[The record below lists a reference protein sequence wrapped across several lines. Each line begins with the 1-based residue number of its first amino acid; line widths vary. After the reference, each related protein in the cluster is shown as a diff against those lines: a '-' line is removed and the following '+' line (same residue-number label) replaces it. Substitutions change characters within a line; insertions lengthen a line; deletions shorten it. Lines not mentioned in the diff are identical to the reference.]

1 MKKSRFIFIFV
12 FFFGI
17 LVFFLPFLLP
27 NSIFDPSTSTGSIL
41 LYIMI
46 FMLLF
51 IVGLYYKFEESI
63 ISSKEISL
71 IAVYSTFVSI
81 ARIPFIGIPSVQ
93 PVTYLVFCAG
103 IVFGPMI
110 GFIIG
115 GNTAIISNIFA
126 GQGIWTLYQVFG
138 WGFVGIFAG
147 YLGLLYKRS
156 LNFNNS
162 TIFRILISIVGFCFG
177 FFYGWFTNIW
187 SWVITREF
195 TFQSFIL
202 VNTWSFYLDLSH
214 ALSNFIFLF
223 FFGS

>member
-1 MKKSRFIFIFV
+1 LKRSKIIFLLV
-12 FFFGI
+12 I
-17 LVFFLPFLLP
+17 LYGVLLFCLPFLFP
-27 NSIFDPSTSTGSIL
+27 NSIFDPSTSTGSLL

-46 FMLLF
+46 FMVLF
-51 IVGLYYKFEESI
+51 IIGLYFKFEESK
-63 ISSKEISL
+63 ISSKEVTL

-138 WGFVGIFAG
+138 WGFVGIFGGNINGKSKYPVTGKTQRRIAG
-147 YLGLLYKRS
+147 G
-156 LNFNNS
+156 
-162 TIFRILISIVGFCFG
+162 G
-177 FFYGWFTNIW
+177 
-187 SWVITREF
+187 E
-195 TFQSFIL
+195 
-202 VNTWSFYLDLSH
+202 
-214 ALSNFIFLF
+214 
-223 FFGS
+223 